1 MVELRPLG
9 PGDRAAYEAFVGG
22 LSPESRLQRFL
33 APVRELHPGVLAALT
48 SADQERH
55 VALGAFQGDTLV
67 GEARFVRLGEDG
79 RAEFAL
85 AVADAWQRKGIG
97 ALLLDA
103 LLAAARRARLAV
115 LEGEVLR
122 TNLPMLEFVRSAGF
136 RLRTCPGDATLAIA
150 ERSLA

>member
-33 APVRELHPGVLAALT
+33 APVRELHPGVLAMLT
-48 SADQERH
+48 TADQERH
-55 VALGAFQGDTLV
+55 VALGAFDGDALV
-67 GEARFVRLGEDG
+67 GEARFVRLDLD

-85 AVADAWQRKGIG
+85 AVADTWQRKGIG

-122 TNLPMLEFVRSAGF
+122 TNLAMLEFVRSAGF